1 MFDDRILSP
10 FPPNPIIFTSM
21 FLFCLS
27 WKRHITKNSG
37 EREGRN
43 ENRNVY
49 NERAFGNWWPH
60 SSPLL
65 FPRLPPRGRIYLSA
79 QWKKKQREDNSKGF
93 CLPKVNKRL
102 VYLCC
107 QINKSRYIKFIS
119 TSMYCIE
126 RDRHCITKHS
136 RKLVRN
142 SFFLCVRKF
151 CTSKKGKATDFLRR
165 FRICTTKNT
174 FVENRE

>member
-1 MFDDRILSP
+1 MYITSAHSATGGRTHLP
-10 FPPNPIIFTSM
+10 FFSHG
-21 FLFCLS
+21 F
-27 WKRHITKNSG
+27 R
-37 EREGRN
+37 REGG
-43 ENRNVY
+43 Y
-49 NERAFGNWWPH
+49 IFLH
-60 SSPLL
+60 SE
-65 FPRLPPRGRIYLSA
+65 
-79 QWKKKQREDNSKGF
+79 KKKQREDNSKGF